1 MSAMYIAGGAIS
13 FALLIYLFV
22 ALLTPEKFS

>member
-22 ALLTPEKFS
+22 ALLQPEKFS